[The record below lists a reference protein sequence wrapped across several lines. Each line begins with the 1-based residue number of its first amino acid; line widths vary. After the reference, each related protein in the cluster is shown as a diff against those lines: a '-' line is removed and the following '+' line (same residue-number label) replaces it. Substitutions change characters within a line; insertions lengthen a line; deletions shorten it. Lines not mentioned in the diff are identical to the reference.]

1 MKDDV
6 RHICIAED
14 DPDDYYLFEKILKE
28 INSQVKLTWF
38 QTCEG
43 LLNYLRSNTE
53 LPCLIVLDMN
63 MPKMDGQTCLVSIK
77 NELNLLNT
85 PVIIFSTSGLPHT
98 IKLAFESGAHKYLL
112 KPHSLEAFREIVR
125 EILATP
131 IS

>member
-1 MKDDV
+1 MKTEV

-28 INSQVKLTWF
+28 INSEVKLTWF
-38 QTCEG
+38 QTCED
-43 LLNYLRSNTE
+43 LLNFLRSNTE

-63 MPKMDGQTCLVSIK
+63 MPKMDGQNCLVSIK
-77 NELNLLNT
+77 NELKLHAT

-98 IKLAFESGAHKYLL
+98 IKLAHQSGAYKYLL
-112 KPHSLEAFREIVR
+112 KPHSLEEFREIVR

-131 IS
+131 LS